1 MYPVLKRF
9 LYSYFALCV
18 IPFVLLGVLVANI
31 SQESIKEELLNA
43 AKISMDES
51 YRSITSLIDNSRDLA
66 LAVSNSLTVQ
76 TDLQA
81 IYAGEE
87 VTTHSESVVSWLENN
102 PIYSNNNEKLCLFF
116 STEDSEL
123 QDLQTSMVKAV
134 PSDFDEAWYT
144 EAVENP
150 NIFHWSLYTT
160 TDSIMLRQ
168 SKCIYSTQDWQTL
181 LGVVTVDINL
191 ERLRSIA
198 MAANTTGNR
207 LYLVDEN
214 GIIAYPYYNY
224 DKIPQEVL
232 TSRTNGVVEGED
244 TLMLVRCVLSTG
256 WNLIKIISVADIN
269 QKTNQIKVTILSL
282 AAVFA
287 FFSLVAALYFTLQIS
302 RPVQRLASKMK
313 MIQAGSLD
321 NIEGGPAKGEIGA
334 LYESYNYMVNRIRT
348 QIEQTYVAQLRA
360 KDAELRALQ
369 AQINPHF
376 LYNTLDSINWLAL
389 RYKAHDISEMVLAL
403 SDMLRLSLNKGLNT
417 LTVQDEL
424 RQVDSY
430 ITLQKV
436 RFSDSFS
443 VQYDIDP
450 EIEKRRII
458 KMLLQPIVEN
468 AIVHGFEGIDEGG
481 IIRIEGHAVPEG
493 MYFEVSNN
501 GALIDLEKMRR
512 RLDGE
517 DEEENTRHGYGIR
530 NVNERIKAFYGIQC
544 GIQYSIRDNY
554 TVASFLIPNQGGM
567 DE

>member
-43 AKISMDES
+43 AEISMDES

-66 LAVSNSLTVQ
+66 LAVSNSPTVQ

-87 VTTHSESVVSWLENN
+87 ATAHSENVVSWLENN

-116 STEDSEL
+116 STGDPEL
-123 QDLQTSMVKAV
+123 QNLKTSMVQAV

-144 EAVENP
+144 EAVQNP

-168 SKCIYSTQDWQTL
+168 SKCIYSTQDWRTL

-244 TLMLVRCVLSTG
+244 ALMLVRCVPSTG

-313 MIQAGSLD
+313 KIQAGSLD
-321 NIEGGPAKGEIGA
+321 SIEGGPAKGEIGA
-334 LYESYNYMVNRIRT
+334 LYESYNYMVKRIRT
-348 QIEQTYVAQLRA
+348 QIEQMYVAQLRA

-369 AQINPHF
+369 A
-376 LYNTLDSINWLAL
+376 L
-389 RYKAHDISEMVLAL
+389 RYKAYDISEMVLAL

-436 RFSDSFS
+436 RFSDCFS

-450 EIEKRRII
+450 KIEKRRII

-481 IIRIEGHAVPEG
+481 IIRIEGHAVPG
-493 MYFEVSNN
+493 GIYFEVSNN
-501 GALIDLEKMRR
+501 GALIDLEKMRC